1 MNIWCKK
8 IRINPTGHCN
18 PFSRQNSLWILET
31 ERMFDLLFL
40 PLKDVSFWFHFTF
53 AVFLIHLALG
63 LAVFLPVEPGKVSSM
78 KLGLSAAPCTGLH
91 SCVTFFLFCSYI
103 AQQSAFLLFPSLPPS
118 LDLFNFTMGLCRN
131 VRLALAKAFWWP
143 LSPIIIVTNKSLK
156 MTVTLQAQF
165 QWLAASSA
173 V

>member
-1 MNIWCKK
+1 MND
-8 IRINPTGHCN
+8 TSHCN
-18 PFSRQNSLWILET
+18 PFSRQNSLCILET
-31 ERMFDLLFL
+31 AGMVNPLVTSFKRWEFL
-40 PLKDVSFWFHFTF
+40 VSLYFCNFPYLSVPGTRCPSSRS
-53 AVFLIHLALG
+53 
-63 LAVFLPVEPGKVSSM
+63 VFLPVEPRKVSSM
-78 KLGLSAAPCTGLH
+78 KPTLSAAPCAGLH
-91 SCVTFFLFCSYI
+91 TWVTFFLSVATQHNSLPLSCS
-103 AQQSAFLLFPSLPPS
+103 PPPPPS

-156 MTVTLQAQF
+156 MTVTLQAWF